1 MGRNVSC
8 GARALNRPAQGRTG
22 MADRPLTRGDR
33 APNFFLADH
42 RDVIISLYDK
52 VKGGPI
58 IIFFYPSRADAA
70 AEVEHVL
77 ALAKDIAEAGAHLF
91 LVGGDAVSELA
102 APAAALGE
110 AGFVV
115 FDDDAGIAAAY
126 GVGGLTTAFLLDPNA
141 RVLARFAAGD
151 TPLAERALEAAQ
163 AARPSEPQTLTMH
176 PPILIIPDVLDRDFC
191 RYLIE
196 QYYARGNEESGTFRV
211 VDGKMIKAPNYA
223 VKRRRDH
230 HVVDRDL
237 LDKIGG
243 MISRRVL
250 PEIQRAFHCNI
261 TRVEEFKIVCYQSE
275 TGGYFYIHRDNT
287 TPQTAHRRF
296 AMTLILND
304 EEFEGGYLRFPEFG
318 NVRYKPPTGA
328 AVVFSCNL
336 LHELG
341 DVTKGTRFVLLS
353 FIFDEAGQKQLT
365 ARQAAMAR
373 RRALRPPPTAPG
385 STWPPAD

>member
-1 MGRNVSC
+1 
-8 GARALNRPAQGRTG
+8 

-58 IIFFYPSRADAA
+58 VIYFHPTRDGEAAA
-70 AEVEHVL
+70 AEFDRFVEF
-77 ALAKDIAEAGAHLF
+77 ADAFAETGAHLF
-91 LVGGDAVSELA
+91 LVGGDTVAELA
-102 APAAALGE
+102 APAAALGG

-115 FDDDAGIAAAY
+115 SDREAYTAASY
-126 GVGGLTTAFLLDPNA
+126 GVRALHTAFLLDANA
-141 RVLARFAAGD
+141 RVLTRFAAGD

-163 AARPSEPQTLTMH
+163 AARPAEPTLLAMH

-196 QYYARGNEESGTFRV
+196 QYHVRGNVESGTNRV
-211 VDGKMIKAPNYA
+211 VDGKMIMEPNHD
-223 VKRRRDH
+223 VKKRRDH
-230 HVVDRDL
+230 RVRDRDL

-243 MISRRVL
+243 IFSRRVL
-250 PEIQRAFHCNI
+250 PEIRRAFHCNI
-261 TRVEEFKIVCYQSE
+261 THVEEFKIVCYQSE
-275 TGGYFYIHRDNT
+275 GGGYFYIHRDNT

-296 AMTLILND
+296 AMTLILNN

-318 NVRYKPPTGA
+318 NARYKPPTGA

-336 LHELG
+336 LHEAG
-341 DVTKGTRFVLLS
+341 DVTAGTRYVLLS
-353 FIFDEAGQKQLT
+353 FIFDEAGQKRLV
-365 ARQAAMAR
+365 AGQAAMAR
-373 RRALRPPPTAPG
+373 RRAAGPHAIAPTRI
-385 STWPPAD
+385 WPPAAGPPVVERLPAPGASRGS